1 MGKIFI
7 VGKEEL
13 YTKNKKKRK
22 IKFNSGN
29 SSEDFQEE
37 SYLYKLGGYRAIWA
51 NSESEAIKK
60 YSKFFKNVRLTID
73 NVEVY
78 SSEWDFWSG
87 EKYNLEKTVYCVIPN
102 YVYTIDWLMKNM
114 TAEDFKEWWYET
126 RRAENY
132 RS

>member
-13 YTKNKKKRK
+13 YIKKKNK
-22 IKFNSGN
+22 IKFNSEN
-29 SSEDFQEE
+29 SSEDSQEKY
-37 SYLYKLGGYRAIWA
+37 YLYKLGGYKAIWA

-73 NVEVY
+73 NIETY
-78 SSEWDFWSG
+78 SSEWDFWSS
-87 EKYNLEKTVYCVIPN
+87 EKYLLENTIYCIIPN

-126 RRAENY
+126 R
-132 RS
+132 

>member
-13 YTKNKKKRK
+13 YIKKKNK
-22 IKFNSGN
+22 IKFNSRN
-29 SSEDFQEE
+29 SSEEFQEE
-37 SYLYKLGGYRAIWA
+37 SRFYKLGGYKAIWA

-60 YSKFFKNVRLTID
+60 YRIIFKNVRLTID
-73 NVEVY
+73 NVEEY

-87 EKYNLEKTVYCVIPN
+87 EKYLLENTVYCVIPN
-102 YVYTIDWLMKNM
+102 YVYTIDWLIKNM

-126 RRAENY
+126 R
-132 RS
+132 

>member
-13 YTKNKKKRK
+13 YIKKKNK
-22 IKFNSGN
+22 IKFNSRN
-29 SSEDFQEE
+29 SSEEFQEE
-37 SYLYKLGGYRAIWA
+37 SRLYKLGGYKAIWA

-60 YSKFFKNVRLTID
+60 YRVIFKNVRLTID
-73 NVEVY
+73 NVEEY

-87 EKYNLEKTVYCVIPN
+87 EKYLLENTVYCVIPN

-114 TAEDFKEWWYET
+114 AAEDFKEWWYET
-126 RRAENY
+126 R
-132 RS
+132 